1 MFKKTEIK
9 KALGTICK
17 SETIS
22 KAILKAKTDVE
33 QSDAAFVKN
42 FASNLYSDELM
53 EYLNDNSIDKLLA
66 IQFTTYVNLGELSNC
81 ASAVYQEQSL
91 NNKEYRGRRE
101 KVCLVGEREKVS
113 NLYSYSDDDYDC
125 PPDKEVKGDTKT
137 YRCEMKE
144 ATYITENG
152 DVLCALETV
161 YSMNGMA
168 LLTVRTLD
176 SSITPSLSKISKFSE
191 NALTLN
197 EQIEPEASPYFRDAP
212 YFG

>member
-17 SETIS
+17 SKTIS
-22 KAILKAKTDVE
+22 KAILKAKTDAE
-33 QSDAAFVKN
+33 QSGAAFVKN

-53 EYLNDNSIDKLLA
+53 EFLNDNSIDKLLA

-81 ASAVYQEQSL
+81 ASAVYQEQFL

-125 PPDKEVKGDTKT
+125 PPDKEVEGDTKKAF
-137 YRCEMKE
+137 MKFIKRLVF
-144 ATYITENG
+144 AIIFFFLPTILNFFLG
-152 DVLCALETV
+152 LIDPS
-161 YSMNGMA
+161 YSTCVD
-168 LLTVRTLD
+168 L
-176 SSITPSLSKISKFSE
+176 PK
-191 NALTLN
+191 
-197 EQIEPEASPYFRDAP
+197 
-212 YFG
+212 